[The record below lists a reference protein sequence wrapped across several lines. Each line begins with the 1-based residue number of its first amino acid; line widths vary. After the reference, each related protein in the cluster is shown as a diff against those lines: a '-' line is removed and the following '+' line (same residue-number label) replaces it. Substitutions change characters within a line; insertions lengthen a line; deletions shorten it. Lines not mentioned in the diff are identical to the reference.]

1 MCVNVRVYT
10 CETNSTTTTTSSI
23 TIIIII
29 TITIV
34 IIVGGYPKIRI
45 RSPNIKERE
54 HGKLVQTQQ

>member
-10 CETNSTTTTTSSI
+10 CETNSTTTITTSSI
-23 TIIIII
+23 TIII